1 MTVVLSFCTKE
12 NIFCNAPSSIWMSL
26 SRTPVALYFKWYIPE
41 NMAMY
46 FKQGT
51 VIVSVVLAALYC
63 VKAGDWRTQTD
74 DEK

>member
-1 MTVVLSFCTKE
+1 
-12 NIFCNAPSSIWMSL
+12 MSL